1 MLSFIIP
8 AYNGALLIGRTI
20 QRVHDAARA
29 LGVAYEIVVADDAS
43 TDRTPEIAAAGG
55 ARVVTVSNRQ
65 IAATRNAGARAAEGD
80 RFIFVDADTVVSEG
94 GVRGAH
100 DAMVGG
106 AAGGSSRGARGWRCV
121 CSSECACWRV

>member
-8 AYNGALLIGRTI
+8 AYNGALLRGRTI
-20 QRVHDAARA
+20 QSIHDAARA

-65 IAATRNAGARAAEGD
+65 IAATRNAGARAAGGD
-80 RFIFVDADTVVSEG
+80 RFVFIFERREG
-94 GVRGAH
+94 LEMWYDHRRRDPDERG
-100 DAMVGG
+100 
-106 AAGGSSRGARGWRCV
+106 
-121 CSSECACWRV
+121 